1 MGDIV
6 RDVCG
11 TRTRVTGAVALLLL
25 CAVAATAA
33 MQIASTTIGVPED
46 DQSVLLAGLAYP
58 GAGWTVEFTSVRVH
72 IDSEQ
77 DVDPAIVMWTM
88 SATSSRPMVQK
99 VIIELFVEDRAGKK
113 LKSVKKFVVVKSN
126 AEKQEIPIKMK
137 IKRADWERAH
147 KVRIK
152 TTFTVL

>member
-1 MGDIV
+1 V
-6 RDVCG
+6 V
-11 TRTRVTGAVALLLL
+11 AVFLL
-25 CAVAATAA
+25 CAVVASAA
-33 MQIASTTIGVPED
+33 MQIGSTTIAVPED
-46 DQSVLLAGLAYP
+46 DEPVLLAGLSYP

-72 IDSEQ
+72 IDSDK

-88 SATSSRPMVQK
+88 SAASSRPMVQK
-99 VIIELFVEDRAGKK
+99 VIIEIFVENSAGKK

-126 AEKQEIPIKMK
+126 SEQQEFPIKMK
-137 IKRADWERAH
+137 IKKADWEQAH